1 MPRDCQKLTS
11 QRNQTTSYMK
21 DTGCFNGTNIYTYC
35 GSIKMTTE
43 VSPIGEGGGDPE
55 LSPHV
60 HGRYIYIYGYKTNA
74 IAFRRLQ
81 QLLATSMTTMCGTVW
96 MMLES
101 MPSVLT
107 QRYRVQ
113 RLRWNWVKSV
123 LWWMHVIFSVLML
136 GKFGKCMVIMWTH
149 SSHPS
154 YT

>member
-60 HGRYIYIYGYKTNA
+60 HDRYIYI
-74 IAFRRLQ
+74 RLQ
-81 QLLATSMTTMCGTVW
+81 N
-96 MMLES
+96 
-101 MPSVLT
+101 
-107 QRYRVQ
+107 QRYRFQTSTTIASNIHDHNVRNRLNDAGIHAQ
-113 RLRWNWVKSV
+113 RPHATLSCSTSPMELSKISTVMDACN
-123 LWWMHVIFSVLML
+123 F
-136 GKFGKCMVIMWTH
+136 
-149 SSHPS
+149 
-154 YT
+154 